1 MKVSTSLKSALI
13 GCAYVSALTFAPL
26 SFDLDNGL
34 SYSVAQAKGGNSNG
48 NSNGNSG
55 SHSKGNS
62 SANASSNDNSSD
74 SDSASGSSNTGS
86 LAKALGRLNAA
97 HASENALAHASAN
110 SVVGALA
117 QYKAAV
123 QETNALTMKE
133 NTLNETIQSL
143 EAQLATTTDKTQIAA
158 LNAQLAAAQ
167 AELAET
173 QTQLAISSQIEADSL
188 ATAANKEITDEVV
201 TATNELL
208 GIKE

>member
-1 MKVSTSLKSALI
+1 MKVSTSLRSALI

-26 SFDLDNGL
+26 SFDLNNGL
-34 SYSVAQAKGGNSNG
+34 SYSVAQAKSGNGNG
-48 NSNGNSG
+48 NSS

-123 QETNALTMKE
+123 QETSALTMKE
-133 NTLNETIQSL
+133 NALNETIQGL

-173 QTQLAISSQIEADSL
+173 QTQLANSSQREADSL

-208 GIKE
+208 GINE

>member
-1 MKVSTSLKSALI
+1 MKVSTSLRSALI

-26 SFDLDNGL
+26 SFDLNNGL
-34 SYSVAQAKGGNSNG
+34 SYSVAQAKSGNSNG
-48 NSNGNSG
+48 NSS

-123 QETNALTMKE
+123 QETSALTMKE
-133 NTLNETIQSL
+133 NALNETIQSL

-158 LNAQLAAAQ
+158 LNAQLVAAQ

-173 QTQLAISSQIEADSL
+173 QTQLANSSQIEADSL

-208 GIKE
+208 GINE

>member
-1 MKVSTSLKSALI
+1 MKVSTSLKSALL

-26 SFDLDNGL
+26 SFDLNNGL
-34 SYSVAQAKGGNSNG
+34 SYSVAQAKSGNG
-48 NSNGNSG
+48 NGNSG
-55 SHSKGNS
+55 SHSKSNS

-123 QETNALTMKE
+123 QETSALTMKE
-133 NTLNETIQSL
+133 NALNETIQSL
-143 EAQLATTTDKTQIAA
+143 EAQLATTTDKTQIAE

-173 QTQLAISSQIEADSL
+173 QTQLANSSQREADSL

>member
-1 MKVSTSLKSALI
+1 MKVSTSLRSALI

-26 SFDLDNGL
+26 SFDLNNGL
-34 SYSVAQAKGGNSNG
+34 SYSVAQAKSGNSNG
-48 NSNGNSG
+48 NSS

-123 QETNALTMKE
+123 QETSALTMKE
-133 NTLNETIQSL
+133 NALNETIQSL

-173 QTQLAISSQIEADSL
+173 QTQLANSSQIEADSL

-208 GIKE
+208 GINE

>member
-1 MKVSTSLKSALI
+1 MKVSTSLRSALI

-26 SFDLDNGL
+26 SFDLNNGL
-34 SYSVAQAKGGNSNG
+34 SYSVAQAKSGNSNG
-48 NSNGNSG
+48 NSS

-123 QETNALTMKE
+123 QETSALTMKE
-133 NTLNETIQSL
+133 NALNETIQGL

-173 QTQLAISSQIEADSL
+173 QTQLANSSQIEADSL

-208 GIKE
+208 GINE